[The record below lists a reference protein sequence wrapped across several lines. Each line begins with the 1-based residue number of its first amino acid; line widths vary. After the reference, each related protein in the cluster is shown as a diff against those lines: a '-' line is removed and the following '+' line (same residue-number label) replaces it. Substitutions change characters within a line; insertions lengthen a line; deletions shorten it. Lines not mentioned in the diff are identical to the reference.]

1 MVRART
7 VVSCRLDSRST
18 SRRPQAIDVLTR
30 LEIVAEAAGMT
41 GRGARRLYGL
51 RRLVSMR
58 AEITVACRRSRDGL

>member
-1 MVRART
+1 
-7 VVSCRLDSRST
+7 
-18 SRRPQAIDVLTR
+18 VLTR

-58 AEITVACRRSRDGL
+58 AEITVACRRSRDGP